1 MEQIQNAV
9 LAAFEEFK
17 NLRKNSEKTQNLK
30 KVMNLSLYSIIVR

>member
-17 NLRKNSEKTQNLK
+17 KEFGETQNLK
-30 KVMNLSLYSIIVR
+30 KVMNLSPYSIIVR